1 MVEPYPDRTIRCPF
15 RLDGDRAERQG
26 RGEGCEGGGADRDF
40 DHAGDI
46 GPARA
51 SRQNSPRAGE
61 VQTRGPGQEFKGT
74 PSRLGGP
81 PGCSVASPMPS
92 PPIGDEGLFQAASSD
107 IGGDEAGVRVLR
119 TPASRFH
126 GGVVKRPRLPPA
138 PLRGRAENERQGH
151 AAGLQ
156 RHSLRALRHPCV
168 TPTQSHDD
176 VPSDM
181 RWTSASLAL

>member
-1 MVEPYPDRTIRCPF
+1 MVEPYPDRTIRSPF

-107 IGGDEAGVRVLR
+107 IGGDEAGVRVPR

-126 GGVVKRPRLPPA
+126 GGVVKRPRLPLSGDG
-138 PLRGRAENERQGH
+138 LRTSGKDTRLACSGTVS
-151 AAGLQ
+151 A
-156 RHSLRALRHPCV
+156 PCV
-168 TPTQSHDD
+168 IP
-176 VPSDM
+176 
-181 RWTSASLAL
+181 A